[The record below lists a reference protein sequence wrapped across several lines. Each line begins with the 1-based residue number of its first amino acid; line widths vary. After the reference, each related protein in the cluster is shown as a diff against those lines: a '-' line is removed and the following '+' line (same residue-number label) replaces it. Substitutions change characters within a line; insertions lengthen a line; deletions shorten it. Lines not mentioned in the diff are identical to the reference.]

1 MAQLNFNARD
11 VAPEASRDPIP
22 AGVYLAHITESDVV
36 ATRTGGQ
43 MLKITHEI
51 LDGQCKGRKVWGN
64 INIKNP
70 SAEAERIG
78 QAQLSALCHAVGVLD
93 LRDSSMLHMIPVR
106 VRVSIRP
113 AGPDKNGVPRDAQN
127 EIKGYEAAGGAQAQA
142 SFQQPAANQQAPQQ
156 SAPRPQA
163 AAPDPA
169 PWARRA

>member
-1 MAQLNFNARD
+1 MAQLNFDART

-36 ATRTGGQ
+36 ATKAGGQ
-43 MLKITHEI
+43 MLKLTHEI

-64 INIKNP
+64 INVKNA

-78 QAQLSALCHAVGVLD
+78 QAQLSGLCHAVGVLD
-93 LRDSSMLHMIPVR
+93 LRDTSMLHMLPVR

-113 AGPDKNGVPRDAQN
+113 AGPDRNGVQRDAQN
-127 EIKGYEAAGGAQAQA
+127 EVKGYEAAGGAPAQP
-142 SFQQPAANQQAPQQ
+142 SFQQPAAQQQPASQ
-156 SAPRPQA
+156 APRPPA
-163 AAPDPA
+163 AAPAQA